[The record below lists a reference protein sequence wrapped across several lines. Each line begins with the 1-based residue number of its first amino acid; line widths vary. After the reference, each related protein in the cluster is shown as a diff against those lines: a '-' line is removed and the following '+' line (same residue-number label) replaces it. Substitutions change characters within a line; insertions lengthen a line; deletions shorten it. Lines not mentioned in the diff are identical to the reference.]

1 MFALCP
7 VRLTPYP
14 DAVWGSALAA
24 LYDITIDQ
32 GTTVNRVFTWYQPDG
47 VTPVPLA
54 GFSAH
59 MQVRARGG
67 GGILADFSTAG
78 GGLTLGGA
86 AGTITLSIAAA
97 VTEAYPWSS
106 GVYDLHLTDGLGNVT
121 CLLTGQFNINAAV
134 TVG

>member
-1 MFALCP
+1 
-7 VRLTPYP
+7 
-14 DAVWGSALAA
+14 LAA

-32 GTTVNRVFTWYQPDG
+32 GATVSQVWTWYQSDG
-47 VTPVPLA
+47 VTRVPLA

-59 MQVRARGG
+59 MQVRPAAGG
-67 GGILADFSTAG
+67 AVLADFSTSSGAIA
-78 GGLTLGGA
+78 LGGT

-97 VTEAYPWSS
+97 VTAAYPWSG

-121 CLLTGQFNINAAV
+121 CLLTGQFTINAAV